1 MMCRA
6 GVTHIKITLSGL
18 FWEQGQDI
26 LRKHIVESLC
36 VIDIHRLGRSILTIE
51 DHDILG
57 GVDLDKDRKPL
68 TVSEDI
74 DVVSIS
80 EVLIPL
86 EKEVDGRLC
95 VRSPDQNAD
104 RFEATILKSVEHI
117 VGRAIG
123 LEEYGVVILIKQFPL
138 VETFHLLFRVA
149 PLNARLGVEVILG
162 LNDDLGAGFTAFR
175 VDSHNIG
182 LSDMAPR
189 EKPIVIDG
197 GDKLVIDRPR
207 EGPAV
212 IGGHLLI
219 VTLVEGD
226 RLRGQFERRVVVI
239 VV

>member
-1 MMCRA
+1 MRCRA
-6 GVTHIKITLSGL
+6 GVTRIKTLSGL

-36 VIDIHRLGRSILTIE
+36 VIDIHRLGRRILTIE

-80 EVLIPL
+80 EVLISL

-138 VETFHLLFRVA
+138 IETFHLVFRVA

-162 LNDDLGAGFTAFR
+162 LNDYLGAGFTAFR

-226 RLRGQFERRVVVI
+226 RLRGQFERRVVI
-239 VV
+239 VVLA